1 MLFWGGAFFLML
13 CLSSLPLY
21 GRSNGGGGGSSSNN
35 GGSGSTSDT
44 LRCQAPLDV
53 RALSFIACILA
64 GLPYEVQEEPLYVVD
79 YVNRQVL

>member
-1 MLFWGGAFFLML
+1 MYFLSCFI

-21 GRSNGGGGGSSSNN
+21 GRSNGSGGGSSS
-35 GGSGSTSDT
+35 GSSSGSTSDT
-44 LRCQAPLDV
+44 LRSRALLDV
-53 RALSFIACILA
+53 RALSFVACILA